1 LIIGVTGSVS
11 DEVVNVGYAQ
21 AYAVG
26 HAERLRG
33 VTALGRLERG

>member
-1 LIIGVTGSVS
+1 VPTGNVS
-11 DEVVNVGYAQ
+11 DEVVNVEYAQ

-33 VTALGRLERG
+33 